1 MEQSL
6 CYTLRL
12 ITKTIDIQWKEIIQ
26 IISLILMGVIR
37 NEHATFFQI
46 HQMYTEYNTS
56 KNDTDL
62 HLPTCTHTRTHAY
75 IKYFVYLTE
84 REKIP

>member
-1 MEQSL
+1 
-6 CYTLRL
+6 
-12 ITKTIDIQWKEIIQ
+12 
-26 IISLILMGVIR
+26 MGVIR
-37 NEHATFFQI
+37 NEHATFFQV

-84 REKIP
+84 REKIPYTINTWSNFVIS